1 MLFLTIFVCSL
12 CSELLRVKNWEYCI
26 FKCSVRFVKLAV
38 CTQYWWIPCT
48 ITVRYNPSVLVTHI
62 FKYIQGVPKKTR
74 FYVIAN
80 ISASTYSRDDAVI
93 HRMSWQEV
101 SNDMRPEPKVYNEYL
116 AVGELG
122 RRGQASFQPIREGYN
137 TPVPFSPTP
146 SLRQTR

>member
-1 MLFLTIFVCSL
+1 MFLK
-12 CSELLRVKNWEYCI
+12 KN
-26 FKCSVRFVKLAV
+26 
-38 CTQYWWIPCT
+38 
-48 ITVRYNPSVLVTHI
+48 
-62 FKYIQGVPKKTR
+62 R

-122 RRGQASFQPIREGYN
+122 RWGQASFQPIREGYN
-137 TPVPFSPTP
+137 HRIDIYRNDFPSNPQPLQTP
-146 SLRQTR
+146 SRPNQTKS